1 MRVLFRSLLAYG
13 VPLRP
18 TIANRA
24 AVRAA
29 SLGYAVPGSV
39 IAVGVLIPFGAID
52 NAVDAFFLRYFGFG
66 TGLVL
71 TGTIAALVFAYL
83 VRFLAI
89 SYNTIEASL
98 GKISPS
104 MDQASPVLVQG
115 TGGTLMRVPAPIQRG
130 GMLTAGRLDFV
141 HDIGRTS
148 GWAMAVQSG
157 VIPR

>member
-13 VPLRP
+13 VRLRP

-52 NAVDAFFLRYFGFG
+52 NAVAAFFLRYFGFG

-71 TGTIAALVFAYL
+71 TGTIAALVFASL
-83 VRFLAI
+83 VRFLACWT
-89 SYNTIEASL
+89 SVVS
-98 GKISPS
+98 GK
-104 MDQASPVLVQG
+104 
-115 TGGTLMRVPAPIQRG
+115 GGSVVVDR
-130 GMLTAGRLDFV
+130 
-141 HDIGRTS
+141 S
-148 GWAMAVQSG
+148 GC
-157 VIPR
+157 